1 MPHAKRA
8 AALGAAAILLC
19 GCSSVVKPQQ
29 GRGKVDDPRTYAAA
43 NHLKCLQQ
51 RGLPVQE
58 VGTTGIQI
66 GPLPSGPTVQFLPSP
81 GAAQAQQIE
90 GAPLGQGAEV
100 IGSSLLF
107 THQASDGELT
117 LIENCLASGV
127 SG

>member
-1 MPHAKRA
+1 MPHAKPA
-8 AALGAAAILLC
+8 VALSAAAILLC
-19 GCSSVVKPQQ
+19 GCSSVVKPPQ
-29 GRGKVDDPRTYAAA
+29 GRGKVDDSRTHTV

-51 RGLPVQE
+51 QRLPVQE
-58 VGTTGIQI
+58 VGSTGLQI

-90 GAPLGQGAEV
+90 GSQLGQGAEV
-100 IGSSLLF
+100 IGSALLF

-117 LIENCLASGV
+117 LIENCLGSGV